1 MWNVSGVTGAAPI
14 WIEVMN
20 FLHGNDPSIKK
31 EILPRLVRRE
41 IDFPEGITPSREEWF
56 IPGTEPNSK
65 SQRIA
70 QFNPRI
76 VYPPSG
82 MVIALDPDIPTD
94 LQKIFFVAQTSENDF
109 RWVLNNEPI
118 EAVGKT
124 ISWTPKA
131 GKYSLAIADGDEKI
145 LDYVYFEVRGP
156 EADPNVL
163 SDGEGTFRN

>member
-1 MWNVSGVTGAAPI
+1 LGG
-14 WIEVMN
+14 
-20 FLHGNDPSIKK
+20 
-31 EILPRLVRRE
+31 
-41 IDFPEGITPSREEWF
+41 GIS
-56 IPGTEPNSK
+56 
-65 SQRIA
+65 
-70 QFNPRI
+70 
-76 VYPPSG
+76 
-82 MVIALDPDIPTD
+82 
-94 LQKIFFVAQTSENDF
+94 
-109 RWVLNNEPI
+109 EPI